1 MITGTLG
8 RGFIGPT
15 LAAGGHAFALLFAA
29 LVLIGCSDA
38 RNPEQ
43 ETPSSGAA
51 AEFNE
56 ADVTFA
62 RAMIPHGE
70 QGADMSEI
78 VLKVK
83 GLDPAVRTLAIELA
97 RNRQAETTQLER
109 WVAARGEPVAAEG
122 PGHSHGGGEDGIATP
137 TQMSELRYAKG
148 AAAQILYVQMMTKHH
163 GGAVAAAHEEIAH
176 GQSPE
181 SVEFARMVLRTRE
194 AQLPVLVYAARATP
208 AAPTPTST

>member
-1 MITGTLG
+1 MITRTPG
-8 RGFIGPT
+8 RGRVGPT
-15 LAAGGHAFALLFAA
+15 LAAGGHAFALLLAA

-43 ETPSSGAA
+43 ETPPSGA

-78 VLKVK
+78 VLEVK
-83 GLDPAVRTLAIELA
+83 ELDPAVRTLATELA

-109 WVAARGEPVAAEG
+109 WVAARGEPVATEG

-148 AAAQILYVQMMTKHH
+148 AAAQTLYVQMMTKHH
-163 GGAVAAAHEEIAH
+163 RGAVAAAHEEIAH

-181 SVEFARMVLRTRE
+181 LLEFARMVLRTRE
-194 AQLPVLVYAARATP
+194 AQLPVLVDAAARAT
-208 AAPTPTST
+208 AATPTSGNT